1 MLTQRAAVM
10 PRLAN
15 TLSRMLK
22 PSAVFL
28 VGSSAV
34 FLAASKAAN
43 HAQKHD
49 QEIIS
54 SFDRWRRKRTS
65 WAQSWPEPVR
75 SAHHV
80 ALPGLR
86 LVSVPP
92 ALLLHT
98 TCLSPLTMFLDRL
111 LADHLGVLV
120 HVQAFL
126 AKAKL
131 HV

>member
-1 MLTQRAAVM
+1 M

-80 ALPGLR
+80 ALAGLR
-86 LVSVPP
+86 SVPVP
-92 ALLLHT
+92 PCTNSAHYMSLP
-98 TCLSPLTMFLDRL
+98 SR
-111 LADHLGVLV
+111 
-120 HVQAFL
+120 HVP
-126 AKAKL
+126 
-131 HV
+131 